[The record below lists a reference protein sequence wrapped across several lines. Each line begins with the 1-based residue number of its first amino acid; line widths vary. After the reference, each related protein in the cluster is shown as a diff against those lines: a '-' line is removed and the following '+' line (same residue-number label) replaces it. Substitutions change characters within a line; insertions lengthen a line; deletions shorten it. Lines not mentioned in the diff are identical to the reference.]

1 MLLKTRA
8 PDALSISKKL
18 KTLVWG
24 PLPHFPGFLKH
35 SMFPS
40 YTLAPT
46 PEPSYTLCSSP
57 GLPPPRPCAL
67 RSLRGALRPEPLFS
81 PQVVSQTSAASSPR
95 PLPGEQGLLTYPEA
109 GLGSRLGGVSA
120 DGGGLRGGAGAAP
133 GPRPADP
140 AVGAARSQAGGGLR
154 RGRDEGRGG
163 TAREVHGGIARHRA
177 GQLRSA
183 RLRCSLHGSQQPPGA
198 KPKPWLAG
206 GEEGGGAWWG
216 RGLGQA
222 GGATEGRGRLGGGLW
237 WWAGPM
243 G

>member
-163 TAREVHGGIARHRA
+163 TAREFTGASPATGLGSSAPPACAAASTVLSSRRVQSPSPGWREAKREA
-177 GQLRSA
+177 G
-183 RLRCSLHGSQQPPGA
+183 P
-198 KPKPWLAG
+198 
-206 GEEGGGAWWG
+206 GGGVA
-216 RGLGQA
+216 
-222 GGATEGRGRLGGGLW
+222 
-237 WWAGPM
+237 
-243 G
+243 